1 MSAYWK
7 LLLGCALGSV
17 SVYVAVVTPPT
28 AAFGRELPAPRL
40 VRGPAQP
47 DPHGLQTLLLD
58 QYSRPPD
65 DPAAPGDLFRPVFS
79 GSFTSG
85 APLLSS
91 ATAAAGPGR
100 SIILHGRDFTA
111 AAAGTGAGTDAAVWI
126 YSQTQAGNGRLV
138 QARLEREGPQSV
150 TVSVP
155 EDFPYGTYLLWAEN
169 ARGCSRPV
177 RVNATEAWWV
187 GPNRARPGARV
198 GLYGRNLSHQNGDRQ
213 SYIYLRPWTSGAM
226 PAASIAMT
234 VVSVN
239 PYQVLFDLPAGLAP
253 GTYEVWA
260 HNGHG
265 GDYGW
270 SGPVP
275 LVVDAAAEPQW
286 NGQRRN
292 VASFGANPAEEGDDT
307 AAFVQAF
314 QAARNG
320 DTIVIPKGVY
330 RISAPLALEVSVS
343 VEGEAADQTILE
355 FVNGSGRA
363 GAIFSIR
370 GFPSRVRDV
379 TFRSRVTS
387 GLGHENAVVVWD
399 GRSRNPTPRGV
410 VVERTVCETQP
421 GQLYSCY
428 SIHSINEVRVHG
440 NKFLTN
446 SGVLLTRVQQAFLQL
461 NSFRGI
467 WPDRDYSPLTAIGA
481 SVSSQVVVEG
491 NEATSAD
498 RRSGATL
505 SRFYVAQGHSHG
517 MTFNHYVADNHIYQT
532 GCAALTCGEN
542 ILVESPGTL
551 HTGRASSIGETALTF
566 TGVSWRPNLFR
577 MDDPERFDRHDENRP
592 SVLIVQSGTGE
603 GQYRRIVSNT
613 ASTITVDRPWEIPP
627 DTNSVLTVVTT
638 AFHKVIFRNVIEGWE
653 GAKDNR
659 HRINVGVQSYGSM
672 LDSVIARN
680 KVSLLSRG
688 IEISSLV
695 NRSCGFAV
703 AGISWPT
710 TGNNCPTWGVLIEG
724 NEISDTLHGITS
736 WSRVEDPPRE
746 VAGPAMLN
754 NIIRDNRIANAI
766 QGGISI
772 GDINRYR
779 IPDSWQVDTV
789 VEHNTT
795 RNAPAVHLELLGLLE
810 GPMLRHNRM
819 INDDGSSSGVAIGFV
834 APAVRPVLY
843 RNVTEGPFHEV
854 FAGAVLP
861 DESVQVSKRLIEL
874 TVTAGTAAEFTAAA
888 VVTSTGTAEVP
899 LLPSSD
905 AGWLEASLSPGGT
918 EGESLLRLRVD
929 ASQLPGGGQ
938 QTAVVTL
945 TRANGT
951 VAAQLGV
958 RLTVTAAVSE

>member
-1 MSAYWK
+1 
-7 LLLGCALGSV
+7 
-17 SVYVAVVTPPT
+17 
-28 AAFGRELPAPRL
+28 
-40 VRGPAQP
+40 
-47 DPHGLQTLLLD
+47 LD
-58 QYSRPPD
+58 QYSRPAD
-65 DPAAPGDLFRPVFS
+65 DPAAPGDLFQPAFS
-79 GSFTSG
+79 GSFAPG

-91 ATAAAGPGR
+91 ATATAGPAR

-111 AAAGTGAGTDAAVWI
+111 AAGAAAGTDAAVWI
-126 YSQTQAGNGRLV
+126 YGQTEAGNGRLV

-155 EDFPYGTYLLWAEN
+155 DDFPYGTYLLWAEN

-187 GPNRARPGARV
+187 GPNRVRPGARV
-198 GLYGRNLSHQNGDRQ
+198 GLYGRNLSHQNADER
-213 SYIYLRPWTSGAM
+213 SYIYLRPWTGGTAS
-226 PAASIAMT
+226 AASTAMT

-239 PYQVLFDLPAGLAP
+239 PYQVLFDLPAQLAP

-275 LVVDAAAEPQW
+275 LVVDAGAEPQW
-286 NGQRRN
+286 SGQRRD
-292 VASFGANPAEEGDDT
+292 VTSFGANPAETGDDT

-330 RISAPLALEVSVS
+330 RISAPLALQASVS

-387 GLGHENAVVVWD
+387 GIGHENAVVVWD
-399 GRSRNPTPRGV
+399 GRGRNPSPRGV
-410 VVERTVCETQP
+410 VLERTVCETQP

-428 SIHSINEVRVHG
+428 SIHSINEVRVQG

-446 SGVLLTRVQQAFLQL
+446 SGVLLWRVHQAFVRS

-467 WPDRDYSPLTAIGA
+467 WPDRDYSPLTAVGA

-491 NEATSAD
+491 NEAASAH
-498 RRSGATL
+498 RAGGATL

-517 MTFNHYVADNHIYQT
+517 MTHDHYVADNTILDT
-532 GCAALTCGEN
+532 GCAQLTCGEN
-542 ILVESPGTL
+542 ILIESPGTL
-551 HTGRASSIGETALTF
+551 FTGRASSIGETSLSF
-566 TGVSWRPNLFR
+566 TGTNWRPQLFKP
-577 MDDPERFDRHDENRP
+577 DDPERFDHHEENRP
-592 SVLIVQSGTGE
+592 AILFVQSGTGE
-603 GQYRRIVSNT
+603 GQYRRIVANT
-613 ASTITVDRPWEIPP
+613 ASTITIDRPWEIPP
-627 DTNSVLTVVTT
+627 DSGSVLTVVTT
-638 AFHKVIFRNVIEGWE
+638 ALHKAFFRNVIRGWE
-653 GAKDNR
+653 GSRENR
-659 HRINVGVQSYGSM
+659 HRINVGIQSYGSM

-680 KVSLLSRG
+680 RISLLSRG

-703 AGISWPT
+703 AGVSAPT
-710 TGNNCPTWGVLIEG
+710 SGNNCPTWGVLIEG

-736 WSRVEDPPRE
+736 WSRVEDPLRE
-746 VAGPAMLN
+746 LAGPAMLN
-754 NIIRDNRIANAI
+754 NIIRDNRITNSI
-766 QGGISI
+766 QGAISV

-779 IPDSWQVDTV
+779 KPDTWQVDTI

-795 RNAPAVHLELLGLLE
+795 RNAPVHVELMGLQE
-810 GPMLRHNRM
+810 GPMLRANSM
-819 INDDGSSSGVAIGFV
+819 QNDGEAGAAVVFTEGSVL
-834 APAVRPVLY
+834 RPVLY
-843 RNVTEGPFHEV
+843 PFQTEGPFSAL
-854 FAGAVLP
+854 FAGPVLP
-861 DESVQVSKRLIEL
+861 GGSVQVSRRLVDVTVEQGSSTTQFDAVAMVSNTGTGDVHLQVIADAPWAVPSLSSTMLAAGSQEAAMGL
-874 TVTAGTAAEFTAAA
+874 RIDGGQLSPGQHTTTVTLTLNSGAVVRLAVRVT
-888 VVTSTGTAEVP
+888 VVTS
-899 LLPSSD
+899 
-905 AGWLEASLSPGGT
+905 
-918 EGESLLRLRVD
+918 
-929 ASQLPGGGQ
+929 
-938 QTAVVTL
+938 
-945 TRANGT
+945 
-951 VAAQLGV
+951 
-958 RLTVTAAVSE
+958 